1 MKTYLPSKGTGTSLV
16 SKLGPADVLNLAKN
30 GVEIAGS
37 VFGYLS
43 SKEETKRAQIAS
55 EIEITHSNNESKE
68 VLAKLSLAKKQLKA
82 ETKKDELASKERLE
96 CARMSHKEKMKKLD
110 TLEKLILSK
119 ALNLDNESSNKVLE
133 TLLR

>member
-1 MKTYLPSKGTGTSLV
+1 M
-16 SKLGPADVLNLAKN
+16 LAK
-30 GVEIAGS
+30 
-37 VFGYLS
+37 F
-43 SKEETKRAQIAS
+43 
-55 EIEITHSNNESKE
+55 
-68 VLAKLSLAKKQLKA
+68 SLAKKHLKG